1 MDLMLPD
8 SGLLFWMTIIFAIVF
23 FILAKFGFP
32 IITGMVE
39 KRNKRIDDALSAARV
54 AEEALER
61 LSQEQER
68 ILSETR
74 TEQAQMLQ
82 EAASQRDAMIAR
94 AREDARL
101 QADALIKEAKERI
114 NEEKETAMRD
124 VRREVALM
132 SISIAEKVVRKEMSS
147 EKGQKEFIDRM
158 VAEMLD
164 NEKTSSSEAVN

>member
-23 FILAKFGFP
+23 FVLAKFGFP

-74 TEQAQMLQ
+74 TEQARMLQ

-114 NEEKETAMRD
+114 NEEKEAALRD

>member
-74 TEQAQMLQ
+74 TEQARMIQ

-114 NEEKETAMRD
+114 NEEKEAALRD